1 MIEISPYLYAIA
13 GGWIVAQGAKY
24 IVVVVKTKSFSHLRQ
39 LYLSGNMPSAHS
51 ATTIALLTVIGF
63 KDGVGSG
70 LFGLGALF
78 ASIVIYD
85 SMMVRRSVGEQ
96 GLAIQELIKERL
108 SEVILPRAAKGHTPL
123 EVLVGMTVGVLVGA
137 VVFFATV

>member
-137 VVFFATV
+137 VVFFATK